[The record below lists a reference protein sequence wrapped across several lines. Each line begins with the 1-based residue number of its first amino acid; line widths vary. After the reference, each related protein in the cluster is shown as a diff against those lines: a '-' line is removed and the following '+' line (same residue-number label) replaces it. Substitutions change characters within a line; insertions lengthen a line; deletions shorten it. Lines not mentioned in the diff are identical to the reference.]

1 MARLLPAWVLFAVA
15 LVTAASLHLTAGP
28 SHACSLGP
36 FNVAFLGESQGVE
49 VAAIGTLG
57 EQHGAA
63 IDLIVEEYY
72 RAPASKASVLVIRNL
87 LQTTTPSCEPVPTRI
102 RAMEPGTRVIALLA
116 RDTDGLGADWRP
128 LLVRGLIPIQED
140 SIESHEIGAERSA
153 PVRVPMSDARA
164 QLAKLG
170 PLSIP
175 NASAREAVP
184 EPTRTIQCLSGP
196 QTVAYLARTA
206 PIIALGTVER
216 ANAFTAEVRVR
227 SGFLGANDGQ
237 TLKIDNRLYQDSW
250 SLGECDETAG
260 RGPRFEV
267 GQELLMFLQ
276 SQVPNDLAGY
286 RGVGVGA
293 AGIFYPTMPEPDRW
307 QLPDGTRGGM
317 SLEEAIV
324 VIEGAVAG
332 RPALVGPS
340 PEPTQPPVTSE
351 GELAGEDNSTSVW
364 WLLVAAT
371 VAGAAGGAV
380 AAIGLGQ
387 VRRSPR

>member
-1 MARLLPAWVLFAVA
+1 
-15 LVTAASLHLTAGP
+15 
-28 SHACSLGP
+28 
-36 FNVAFLGESQGVE
+36 
-49 VAAIGTLG
+49 
-57 EQHGAA
+57 
-63 IDLIVEEYY
+63 
-72 RAPASKASVLVIRNL
+72 
-87 LQTTTPSCEPVPTRI
+87 
-102 RAMEPGTRVIALLA
+102 
-116 RDTDGLGADWRP
+116 
-128 LLVRGLIPIQED
+128 
-140 SIESHEIGAERSA
+140 
-153 PVRVPMSDARA
+153 
-164 QLAKLG
+164 
-170 PLSIP
+170 
-175 NASAREAVP
+175 
-184 EPTRTIQCLSGP
+184 
-196 QTVAYLARTA
+196 
-206 PIIALGTVER
+206 
-216 ANAFTAEVRVR
+216 
-227 SGFLGANDGQ
+227 
-237 TLKIDNRLYQDSW
+237 
-250 SLGECDETAG
+250 
-260 RGPRFEV
+260 
-267 GQELLMFLQ
+267 MFLQ

-293 AGIFYPTMPEPDRW
+293 TGIFYPTMPEPDRW